1 MLASSGV
8 NKYLHLAFNRSKG
21 LSTET
26 REEGNTL
33 LSRYSFLNKVQVK
46 LNGLS
51 NQLHSGKPPSPKSRG
66 GISTF

>member
-1 MLASSGV
+1 MLGSSGV
-8 NKYLHLAFNRSKG
+8 NKYLHLAFSKSKA

-51 NQLHSGKPPSPKSRG
+51 NQLCSG
-66 GISTF
+66 

>member
-8 NKYLHLAFNRSKG
+8 NKYLHLAFKRSKA

-33 LSRYSFLNKVQVK
+33 LSRYSFLNKVQVI

-51 NQLHSGKPPSPKSRG
+51 NQLRSG
-66 GISTF
+66 

>member
-1 MLASSGV
+1 MTSDTFSMLGSSGV
-8 NKYLHLAFNRSKG
+8 NKYLHLAFSKSKA

-51 NQLHSGKPPSPKSRG
+51 NQLRSG
-66 GISTF
+66 